1 MEQDNETNGGLLD
14 HPQARALLAD
24 AAVMKQD
31 VRRCRGHLRRF
42 LERYLPK
49 FYRREQRD
57 TTPSRLC

>member
-1 MEQDNETNGGLLD
+1 MEPDVELDGGILD
-14 HPQARALLAD
+14 APQARALLAD
-24 AAVMKQD
+24 AEVTEQD
-31 VRRCRGHLRRF
+31 VCGCRRDLRRF